1 MPLTLEEM
9 LNPVEEEEIG
19 ESGYRFAGGD
29 AEIVAKV
36 NHEMAVKRGE
46 AVEVD
51 DEVEEAV
58 DEENEPEIK
67 LSEAIHLCEQME
79 RISITYGTCE
89 TSLDLTRCIRKLW
102 IELRQRE
109 TAGLLQSTLDRY
121 VAAKSTNM

>member
-1 MPLTLEEM
+1 M
-9 LNPVEEEEIG
+9 LNLVEEEEISK
-19 ESGYRFAGGD
+19 SGYRFAGGD

-36 NHEMAVKRGE
+36 NHKMAVKRGE
-46 AVEVD
+46 VVEVD

-79 RISITYGTCE
+79 CISITYGTCE
-89 TSLDLTRCIRKLW
+89 TSLNLTRHIWKLW

-109 TAGLLQSTLDRY
+109 TAGLLQSMLDRG
-121 VAAKSTNM
+121 ASECLLKHIIM